1 MRPESFPMSAPTPL
15 DQEFAGRV
23 ALVTGAPG
31 GIGQAICRRLA
42 RAGARVAVHHPPW
55 EAAAG
60 AALAAELAALGAPS
74 VAVAADLTRRDDVR
88 ALVPEVVARFGRL
101 DVLVNNAAVWFRE
114 PFLEASEAHWDQVF
128 AVCLKAV
135 FLLSQAAA
143 RVMGPQGGGAI
154 VNLGS
159 GAGLTYA
166 RGQGAHYGAAKAGV
180 HQLTRILA
188 IELGPHG
195 VRVNAVVPG
204 FTQTP
209 GTARAPAERLQRV
222 VEQTPLGRVGRAEEV
237 AEVVAFLASDRA
249 SFVTGQIVAANGGA
263 LAYYF

>member
-1 MRPESFPMSAPTPL
+1 
-15 DQEFAGRV
+15 
-23 ALVTGAPG
+23 
-31 GIGQAICRRLA
+31 
-42 RAGARVAVHHPPW
+42 
-55 EAAAG
+55 
-60 AALAAELAALGAPS
+60 
-74 VAVAADLTRRDDVR
+74 
-88 ALVPEVVARFGRL
+88 
-101 DVLVNNAAVWFRE
+101 
-114 PFLEASEAHWDQVF
+114 
-128 AVCLKAV
+128 
-135 FLLSQAAA
+135 
-143 RVMGPQGGGAI
+143 
-154 VNLGS
+154 
-159 GAGLTYA
+159 
-166 RGQGAHYGAAKAGV
+166 V

-222 VEQTPLGRVGRAEEV
+222 IEQTPLGRVGRAEEV

>member
-1 MRPESFPMSAPTPL
+1 MTGVERAVFAPDL
-15 DQEFAGRV
+15 LAGRV
-23 ALVTGAPG
+23 ALVTGG
-31 GIGQAICRRLA
+31 GTGIGFGIARCLA
-42 RAGARVAVHHPPW
+42 RAGAAVAIASRRPEHLEPS
-55 EAAAG
+55 
-60 AALAAELAALGAPS
+60 LAALRTAGARAIAVEANVREPE
-74 VAVAADLTRRDDVR
+74 AVARMVERVTSEL
-88 ALVPEVVARFGRL
+88 GRL

-143 RVMGPQGGGAI
+143 RVMVPQGGGAI

-237 AEVVAFLASDRA
+237 AEVVVFLASDRA